1 MPVHMGI
8 SWDRERKGKEKDRDE
23 MREEKK
29 TEKEGKSKKEREGG
43 REERRRGGTQGGD
56 LIYFPKIAQLQ
67 LYLSDNKSWF
77 VHRK

>member
-1 MPVHMGI
+1 MPVLTGI

-29 TEKEGKSKKEREGG
+29 TEKEGRSKKEREGG
-43 REERRRGGTQGGD
+43 REEWSGGTQGGD
-56 LIYFPKIAQLQ
+56 LIYFPKTAQLQ